1 MFGLSVGLP
10 FWTVIACV
18 AAVYVG
24 AVVQASIGIG
34 LGMIAAPMLA
44 FADPDFIPAA
54 IMIAVLPLTF
64 TIAWIDREHIVK
76 RDVGFALIGRVP
88 GVVVGALVVATLSD
102 RVLAVMVAASV
113 LLAVVASITGR
124 LFQPTNRALVVAGL
138 ASGFAGT
145 TTGVGGPP
153 MALTYQN
160 SDPATMRATISAFFS
175 IGALMSIGALALAGE
190 IGVRQWQLTAL
201 ILPGVG
207 LGVVT
212 ARQVKDHLRPEVI
225 RPAVLVIC
233 TVASLALLVETF

>member
-1 MFGLSVGLP
+1 MSGLSVGLS

-64 TIAWIDREHIVK
+64 TIAWIDRQHIVK
-76 RDVGFALIGRVP
+76 RNVGFALIGRVP
-88 GVVVGALVVATLSD
+88 GVIAGALV
-102 RVLAVMVAASV
+102 VAASV

-124 LFQPTNRALVVAGL
+124 LFQPTDRALVVAGL

-233 TVASLALLVETF
+233 TLASLALLVETF

>member
-1 MFGLSVGLP
+1 MCGLSVAMA
-10 FWTVIACV
+10 IACIV
-18 AAVYVG
+18 VVYVG
-24 AVVQASIGIG
+24 AVVQASLGIG

-54 IMIAVLPLTF
+54 IMLAVLPLTF
-64 TIAWIDREHIVK
+64 TIAWIDRQHIVK

-88 GVVVGALVVATLSD
+88 GVIAGALVVAALSD

-124 LFQPTNRALVVAGL
+124 LFRPTDRALVVAGL
-138 ASGFAGT
+138 TSGFAGT
-145 TTGVGGPP
+145 TTGIGGPP

-175 IGALMSIGALALAGE
+175 IGSLMSIGALALAGE
-190 IGVRQWQLTAL
+190 IGVRQLQLTAL

-212 ARQVKDHLRPEVI
+212 ARRVKHLLRPEVI
-225 RPAVLVIC
+225 RPGVLVIC
-233 TVASLALLVETF
+233 TIGAFALLIETF

>member
-1 MFGLSVGLP
+1 MFGLSLWMA
-10 FWTVIACV
+10 FACV
-18 AAVYVG
+18 GVVYVG
-24 AVVQASIGIG
+24 ATVQASIGIG
-34 LGMIAAPMLA
+34 LGMIASPVLA
-44 FADPDFIPAA
+44 LADPAFIPAA
-54 IMIAVLPLTF
+54 IMLAVLPLTF
-64 TIAWIDREHIVK
+64 AIAWVDRQHIEH
-76 RDVGFALIGRVP
+76 RDVGLALIGRVP
-88 GVVVGALVVATLSD
+88 GTIAGALLVAALSD
-102 RVLAVMVAASV
+102 QVLAVMVALSV

-124 LFQPTNRALVVAGL
+124 LFQPTDRALMTAGL

-175 IGALMSIGALALAGE
+175 IGSLLSVGALALAGE
-190 IGVRQWQLTAL
+190 IGVRQLQLTAL

-212 ARQVKDHLRPEVI
+212 ARRVKHRLHPDVI

-233 TVASLALLVETF
+233 TIAAFALIVETF

>member
-1 MFGLSVGLP
+1 MSGLSVGLP

-64 TIAWIDREHIVK
+64 TIAWIDRQHIVK
-76 RDVGFALIGRVP
+76 RNVGFALIGRVP
-88 GVVVGALVVATLSD
+88 GVIAGALV
-102 RVLAVMVAASV
+102 VAASV

-124 LFQPTNRALVVAGL
+124 LFQPTDRALVVAGL

-207 LGVVT
+207 LGVVS

-233 TVASLALLVETF
+233 TVASLALLIETF